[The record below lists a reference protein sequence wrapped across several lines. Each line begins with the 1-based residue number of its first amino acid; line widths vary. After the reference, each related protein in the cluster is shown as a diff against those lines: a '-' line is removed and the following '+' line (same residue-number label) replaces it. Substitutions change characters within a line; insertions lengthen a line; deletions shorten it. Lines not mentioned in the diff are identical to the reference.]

1 MVNQEIITRFLGLL
15 RQYAGELKNE
25 QHATWEEFSQDT
37 KNKRF
42 VERTLQMCIEVC
54 LDIGNHIISDEGWKE
69 AETNR
74 DIFLRLKEKEV
85 VSDDLLNR
93 LLQMA
98 GFRNRIIHDY
108 AEIEPEMVYGI
119 LKNNLKD
126 FDSYASEILNWLEK
140 KRKGSQ
146 NEK

>member
-1 MVNQEIITRFLGLL
+1 MVNQEIITRLLGLL
-15 RQYAGELKNE
+15 RQYANELKKE
-25 QHATWEEFSQDT
+25 QETTWEGFLKDT
-37 KNKRF
+37 KSKRF

-74 DIFLRLKEKEV
+74 DIFIRLHEKGAL
-85 VSDDLLNR
+85 SDGLLNR

-98 GFRNRIIHDY
+98 GFRNRIVHDY
-108 AEIEPEMVYGI
+108 AEIEAEIVYGI

-126 FDSYASEILNWLEK
+126 FDSYASEILKWLEQK
-140 KRKGSQ
+140 TQG
-146 NEK
+146 

>member
-1 MVNQEIITRFLGLL
+1 MVNQEIITRLLGLL
-15 RQYAGELKNE
+15 RQYTGELKNE
-25 QHATWEEFSQDT
+25 QHATWEEFSQDI

-74 DIFLRLKEKEV
+74 DIFLRLHEKGAL
-85 VSDDLLNR
+85 SDGLLNR

-119 LKNNLKD
+119 LKNNVKD
-126 FDSYASEILNWLEK
+126 FDSYSSEIAKWLEK
-140 KRKGSQ
+140 KAQR
-146 NEK
+146 